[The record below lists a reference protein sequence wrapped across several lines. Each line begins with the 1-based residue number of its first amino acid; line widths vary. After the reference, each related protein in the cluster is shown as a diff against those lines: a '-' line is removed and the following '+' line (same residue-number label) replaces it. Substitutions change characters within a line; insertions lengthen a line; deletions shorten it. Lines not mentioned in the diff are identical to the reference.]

1 MSAPRHH
8 RSASRT
14 GAVLV
19 LLLAAL
25 LHVLACAHGPTLA
38 GEARAD
44 TPFVAAAA
52 CGQAPHDQQQAGTG
66 QSSPY
71 HDRGAHCWGGDE
83 PTVQPPRDVTSALS
97 VVHDALPGG
106 HTVVLV
112 PPSRP
117 SPAPPVSGGPSA
129 GHARAL
135 FGVWRT

>member
-25 LHVLACAHGPTLA
+25 LHVLACAHGPTPA
-38 GEARAD
+38 GEVRAD
-44 TPFVAAAA
+44 TPLVAAV
-52 CGQAPHDQQQAGTG
+52 CGQTPHDQQQAGTG
-66 QSSPY
+66 QSAPY
-71 HDRGAHCWGGDE
+71 HDSDAHCWGGDE
-83 PTVQPPRDVTSALS
+83 PTVQPPRDVTPALP
-97 VVHDALPGG
+97 VVHDAVPGG
-106 HTVVLV
+106 HTAVPA

-117 SPAPPVSGGPSA
+117 GPAPVAFGGPSA

-135 FGVWRT
+135 LGVWRA

>member
-1 MSAPRHH
+1 MSASRHH

-19 LLLAAL
+19 LLLATL

>member
-1 MSAPRHH
+1 MSASRHH

-44 TPFVAAAA
+44 TPFLAAAA

-66 QSSPY
+66 QSSPS
-71 HDRGAHCWGGDE
+71 HDRGTHCWGGDE

-106 HTVVLV
+106 HTVVLA

>member
-1 MSAPRHH
+1 MAAPRHH

-38 GEARAD
+38 DEARAD
-44 TPFVAAAA
+44 TPLVTAAA
-52 CGQAPHDQQQAGTG
+52 CGQTPHDRQQAGTG

-71 HDRGAHCWGGDE
+71 HDSGAHCWGGDE
-83 PTVQPPRDVTSALS
+83 PTVQPPRDVALALP
-97 VVHDALPGG
+97 VVHDALPGV
-106 HTVVLV
+106 HTVVLA
-112 PPSRP
+112 PLSPH
-117 SPAPPVSGGPSA
+117 SPAPPASGGQSA
-129 GHARAL
+129 GHTRAL